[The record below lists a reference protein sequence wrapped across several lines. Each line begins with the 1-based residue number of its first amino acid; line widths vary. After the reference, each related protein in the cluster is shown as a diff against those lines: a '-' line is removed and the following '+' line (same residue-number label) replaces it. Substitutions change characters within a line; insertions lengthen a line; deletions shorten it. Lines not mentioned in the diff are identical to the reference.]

1 MNEKDIAANI
11 TAFETTGKLLTHP
24 HVPCTCCANKTTM
37 FGSKPGDN
45 LMKRI
50 EKFGSLH
57 KLLSTF
63 KCRECTKGDAPVKAK
78 APVIKAKDSVAAVA
92 PAASD
97 VEYNSTSAAVA
108 AAQMTK
114 EDCAKVFVKMPNGKL
129 DYWWKHPSHSSQQM
143 RPQTGVTITHD
154 DGRKEYHA

>member
-50 EKFGSLH
+50 EKFGSLRA
-57 KLLSTF
+57 LLSTF
-63 KCRECTKGDAPVKAK
+63 KCRDCSKGEMPAKKSAPVMKVAADVAVK
-78 APVIKAKDSVAAVA
+78 AP
-92 PAASD
+92 ASAD
-97 VEYNSTSAAVA
+97 VEYNSTSAALA
-108 AAQMTK
+108 ASQMTK

-129 DYWWKHPSHSSQQM
+129 DYWWRHPEHPSNKFKGAVTVHENGLPQQ
-143 RPQTGVTITHD
+143 QC
-154 DGRKEYHA
+154 